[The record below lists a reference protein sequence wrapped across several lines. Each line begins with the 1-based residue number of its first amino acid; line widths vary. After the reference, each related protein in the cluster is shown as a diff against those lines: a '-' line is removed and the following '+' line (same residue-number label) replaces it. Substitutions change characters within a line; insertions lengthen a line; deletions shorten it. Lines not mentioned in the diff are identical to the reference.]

1 MAEGAASVPSN
12 GRHQRKLKNY
22 LLDPQFQLKYT
33 AYLVAIAVVLGTS
46 LGFVVLRTSD
56 AVVVQSQK
64 NVEQGQKV
72 VELGREVVGESRKV
86 SEVVK
91 MNIVKDPVYQ
101 DNPALLE
108 AFTTDAKKQD
118 ERLKEQ
124 EAQLVAQ
131 AESLKRE
138 SSALKAFQSRMIVTI
153 FGVLGLLVVGIFIA
167 GIIVTHKVAGPIY
180 KMKGLI
186 KDVGDGRLRIPGKL
200 RKGDELV
207 HFFEAFDRMVRNL
220 RSRQEAEIAKLDTAI
235 KRLEGKAEPDALKL
249 LHELKLEMQDALK
262 QESLRP

>member
-1 MAEGAASVPSN
+1 MAEAATSVPTT

-22 LLDPQFQLKYT
+22 LLDPNFQLKYT
-33 AYLVAIAVVLGTS
+33 AYLVAIAVVLGVS
-46 LGFVVLRTSD
+46 LGWVLWQTSK
-56 AVVVQSQK
+56 AVVAQSHK

-101 DNPALLE
+101 DNPALLD

-118 ERLKEQ
+118 QRLKDQ
-124 EAQLVAQ
+124 EAKLVAQ

-138 SSALKAFQSRMIVTI
+138 TAALQAFQSRMMLTLVAV
-153 FGVLGLLVVGIFIA
+153 FVLLVAGIFIA
-167 GIIVTHKVAGPIY
+167 GIVVTHKVAGPIF
-180 KMKGLI
+180 KMKRLI
-186 KDVGDGRLRIPGKL
+186 RDVGDGHLRIPGKL

-207 HFFEAFDRMVRNL
+207 HFFDTFDRMVRNL
-220 RSRQEAEIAKLDTAI
+220 RSRQEEEIDKLDRAI
-235 KRLEGKAEPDALKL
+235 SLLEGKAEPTALQP
-249 LHELKLEMQDALK
+249 LHDLRKNMQD
-262 QESLRP
+262 SLDL

>member
-1 MAEGAASVPSN
+1 MAQAASSAPTT

-33 AYLVAIAVVLGTS
+33 AYLVAVAVALGGS
-46 LGFVVLRTSD
+46 LGLVVWQTSNQ
-56 AVVVQSQK
+56 VVAQSQK
-64 NVEQGQKV
+64 NVEQGQRV
-72 VELGREVVGESRKV
+72 VGLGREVVGESRKV

-118 ERLKEQ
+118 QRLQEQ

-131 AESLKRE
+131 AESLKSE
-138 SSALKAFQSRMIVTI
+138 SSSLKAFQSRMMLTLV
-153 FGVLGLLVVGIFIA
+153 GVMVLLVVGIFIV
-167 GIIVTHKVAGPIY
+167 GVVVTHKVAGPIF
-180 KMKGLI
+180 KMKRMI
-186 KDVGDGRLRIPGKL
+186 KDVGEGRLRIPGKL

-207 HFFEAFDRMVRNL
+207 HFFEAFDQMVRSL
-220 RSRQEAEIAKLDTAI
+220 RARQENEIAMLESAI
-235 KRLEGKAEPDALKL
+235 ARLEGKADAS
-249 LHELKLEMQDALK
+249 ELKPLLDLK
-262 QESLRP
+262 RQMQESLDA

>member
-1 MAEGAASVPSN
+1 MAQAASSAPTT

-22 LLDPQFQLKYT
+22 LLDPHFQLKYT
-33 AYLVAIAVVLGTS
+33 AYLVAVTVALGGS
-46 LGFVVLRTSD
+46 LGVVVWQTSD
-56 AVVVQSQK
+56 QVVAQSQK
-64 NVEQGQKV
+64 NVEQGQRV
-72 VELGREVVGESRKV
+72 VDLGREVVGESRKV

-118 ERLKEQ
+118 QRLQEQ

-138 SSALKAFQSRMIVTI
+138 SRSLKAFQSRMMLTLA
-153 FGVLGLLVVGIFIA
+153 GVMLLLVVGIFVA
-167 GIIVTHKVAGPIY
+167 GIVVTHKVAGPIF
-180 KMKGLI
+180 KMKRMI
-186 KDVGDGRLRIPGKL
+186 KDVGDGHLRIPGKL

-207 HFFEAFDRMVRNL
+207 HFFDAFDQMVRNL
-220 RSRQEAEIAKLDTAI
+220 RARQENEIAMLESAI
-235 KRLEGKAEPDALKL
+235 AELEGKADAAVLKSL
-249 LHELKLEMQDALK
+249 LDLKREMQN
-262 QESLRP
+262 SLNV

>member
-1 MAEGAASVPSN
+1 MAQAASSAPTT

-33 AYLVAIAVVLGTS
+33 AYLVAVAVALGGS
-46 LGFVVLRTSD
+46 LGLVVWQTSNQ
-56 AVVVQSQK
+56 VVAQSQK
-64 NVEQGQKV
+64 NVEQGQRV
-72 VELGREVVGESRKV
+72 VGLGREVVGESRKV

-118 ERLKEQ
+118 QRLQEQ

-131 AESLKRE
+131 AESLKSE
-138 SSALKAFQSRMIVTI
+138 SSSLKAFQSRMMLTLV
-153 FGVLGLLVVGIFIA
+153 GVMVLLVVGIFIV
-167 GIIVTHKVAGPIY
+167 GVVVTHKVAGPIF
-180 KMKGLI
+180 KMKRMI
-186 KDVGDGRLRIPGKL
+186 KDVGEGRLRIPGKL

-207 HFFEAFDRMVRNL
+207 HFFEAFDQMVRSL
-220 RSRQEAEIAKLDTAI
+220 RARQENEIAMLESAI
-235 KRLEGKAEPDALKL
+235 ARLEGKADPS
-249 LHELKLEMQDALK
+249 ELKPLLDLK
-262 QESLRP
+262 RQMQESLDA

>member
-1 MAEGAASVPSN
+1 MAQAASSAPTT

-22 LLDPQFQLKYT
+22 LLDPHFQLKYT
-33 AYLVAIAVVLGTS
+33 AYLVVIAVLLGGS
-46 LGFVVLRTSD
+46 LGLVLWRTSE
-56 AVVVQSQK
+56 AVVAQSQK
-64 NVEQGQKV
+64 NVVQGQHV

-118 ERLKEQ
+118 ERLRDQ

-131 AESLKRE
+131 AQSLKHE
-138 SSALKAFQSRMIVTI
+138 TASLQEFQSRMMLTLC
-153 FGVLGLLVVGIFIA
+153 GVLVLLVGGIFVA
-167 GIIVTHKVAGPIY
+167 GIVVTHKVAGPIF
-180 KMKGLI
+180 KMKRMI
-186 KDVGDGRLRIPGKL
+186 KDVGAGHLRIPGKL

-207 HFFEAFDRMVRNL
+207 HFFEAFDQMVRSL
-220 RSRQEAEIAKLDTAI
+220 RARQESEIEMLDRAI
-235 KRLEGKAEPDALKL
+235 SELEGKADASALKP
-249 LHELKLEMQDALK
+249 LHELKREMQDALDT
-262 QESLRP
+262 